1 MNFVFGQEFHPQYIS
16 LHMCEYFTIWEKI
29 SIQRNFWIK
38 DIQAL
43 SYSSDSLR
51 TDAYLIA
58 CLQLIEPL
66 RLDPG
71 HHCGITYVVNIPMS
85 ISAYDIILCCWG
97 LCKVRPD
104 SVLKRLAWLTIAL
117 FFLLLR
123 AVCLLKPCSS
133 SLFALIQPAG
143 EEQRQATMITSD
155 TCFPRMFFYEASKS
169 LLWITV
175 VGCHCTRDA

>member
-104 SVLKRLAWLTIAL
+104 SFKEACLTNHSS
-117 FFLLLR
+117 FLLITEGCVSPQALLFQCFCADTASWRRAETGNYDNLR
-123 AVCLLKPCSS
+123 HLLS
-133 SLFALIQPAG
+133 Q
-143 EEQRQATMITSD
+143 D
-155 TCFPRMFFYEASKS
+155 V
-169 LLWITV
+169 LLW
-175 VGCHCTRDA
+175 GF